1 MATNPSVL
9 PSVNSHSP
17 NGTAL
22 PRHRVTAH
30 CDYVSCRPAVLPC
43 RAPQIS
49 LISATG
55 ETLAKLT
62 PDVYYRRHRFM
73 GVRKSGNRSR
83 TATTATIRADT
94 IGIDAPT
101 LPAGLDPEGSAPC
114 SRDRPGFGALA
125 DRSVV
130 YLRRR
135 WEGEDGL
142 GPADYLMEVGSD
154 GRRLRQVE
162 LGGDGTAVKSGPDDW
177 AYNPPVVDIIDP
189 DLAGM
194 EIGRDE
200 FEAQWLRAH
209 HMDTGQ

>member
-1 MATNPSVL
+1 MTDTDAAGKTRFLVL
-9 PSVNSHSP
+9 HDYGMGALWWWIHARSP
-17 NGTAL
+17 REIVETFAEVEVID
-22 PRHRVTAH
+22 RSDTV
-30 CDYVSCRPAVLPC
+30 D
-43 RAPQIS
+43 RA
-49 LISATG
+49 
-55 ETLAKLT
+55 ETWNLNAI
-62 PDVYYRRHRFM
+62 D
-73 GVRKSGNRSR
+73 
-83 TATTATIRADT
+83 
-94 IGIDAPT
+94 IDAPT
-101 LPAGLDPEGSAPC
+101 LPDGLDSLRTQRRAQ
-114 SRDRPGFGALA
+114 RDRPGFGALA

-135 WEGEDGL
+135 WDGEDGV

-177 AYNPPVVDIIDP
+177 AYNPPVVDFFDP